1 VISASLQYFLGSEA
15 HELRGEPITITI
27 GDATT
32 GHTVG
37 SFTATSNFYAGCT
50 ITLIVEHGRTTF
62 YGNGVPPYAACALGR
77 VSMSAGDLA
86 TLVASFAGNAT
97 YAASHSKEE
106 PFG

>member
-15 HELRGEPITITI
+15 HELRGEPITVTI

-32 GHTVG
+32 GHAIG
-37 SFTATSNFYAGCT
+37 SFAATSNFYAGCT
-50 ITLIVEHGRTTF
+50 IALIVEQGRSTF
-62 YGNGVPPYAACALGR
+62 YGSGVPPYAACPLGR
-77 VSMSAGDLA
+77 VSMPGGDLA
-86 TLVASFAGNAT
+86 TIAASFAGNAT